1 MTPQEMLLKQKLSLL
16 QLARELNNIKKACML
31 QNVSRQHYYNVKD
44 TFEKYGIE
52 GLKPKE
58 RSKPVMPNQ
67 TDKSLED
74 KILEYSLENPS
85 YGRDRV
91 AMNLRLE
98 EGIYIT
104 ASGVQSIWNRHK
116 MKSKKD
122 RFAKLEKMM
131 SQKGFALTPNQV
143 QELVKKADML
153 KEKHVISYFPGYL
166 LCQDT
171 FEVGYIKSVGKIY
184 MQAVIDTYGSFGFA
198 KLYKQKTALTATDIL
213 IDRVLPYYEKF
224 SLPVLNILT
233 DNGTE
238 YCGNY
243 PTHEYEFVLDLFK
256 IKHRRTKIGSP
267 QTNGF
272 VERFNRTVLEEF
284 FAVAFRTNWY
294 YSVEQLQTDLD
305 DWMFKY
311 NFKRPHQGYR
321 TKGKTPAKV
330 LINPANRQKLL
341 TA

>member
-16 QLARELNNIKKACML
+16 QLARELNNIKKACSI
-31 QNVSRQHYYNVKD
+31 QNVSRQHYYDIKD
-44 TFEKYGIE
+44 SFERFGIE

-58 RSKPVMPNQ
+58 RGKPVMPNQ
-67 TDKSLED
+67 TEKSIEE
-74 KILEYSLENPS
+74 KIIDYSLEHPS
-85 YGRDRV
+85 FGKNTI

-104 ASGVQSIWNRHK
+104 ASGVRSIWERNKMGTRKNRYT
-116 MKSKKD
+116 M
-122 RFAKLEKMM
+122 LEKRM
-131 SQKGFALTPNQV
+131 SEKGFALSSNQI
-143 QELVKKADML
+143 QELVIKEDLL
-153 KEKHVISYFPGYL
+153 KEQHVLSYFPGYL

-171 FEVGYIKSVGKIY
+171 FEVGYIKGVGKIY

-198 KLYKQKTALTATDIL
+198 KLYKYKTALTAVDIL
-213 IDRVLPYYEKF
+213 TDKVLPFYSTL

-233 DNGTE
+233 DNGSE

-243 PTHEYEFVLDLFK
+243 PSHDYELVLEIFN
-256 IKHRRTKIGSP
+256 INHRRTKIRCP

-294 YSVEQLQTDLD
+294 YSIEQLQIDLD
-305 DWMFKY
+305 NWMFKY

-321 TKGKTPAKV
+321 AKGKTPSTV
-330 LINPANRQKLL
+330 LLNPANRQKLL

>member
-16 QLARELNNIKKACML
+16 QLARELNNIKKACIIL
-31 QNVSRQHYYNVKD
+31 NVSRQHYYNVKNN
-44 TFEKYGIE
+44 FERYGID
-52 GLKPKE
+52 GLEAKE

-67 TDKSLED
+67 TEKSIED
-74 KILEYSLENPS
+74 KIIDYSLEHPS
-85 YGRDRV
+85 CGKNTI

-104 ASGVQSIWNRHK
+104 ASGVRSIWERNK
-116 MKSKKD
+116 MTSKKD
-122 RFAKLEKMM
+122 RYTRLEKKM
-131 SQKGFALTPNQV
+131 SEKGFALSPNQV
-143 QELVKKADML
+143 QELVIKADLL
-153 KEKHVISYFPGYL
+153 KEQHVLSYFPGYL

-171 FEVGYIKSVGKIY
+171 FEVGYIKGVGKIY

-198 KLYKQKTALTATDIL
+198 KLYKHKTALTAADIL
-213 IDRVLPYYEKF
+213 IDKVLPYYSTL

-233 DNGTE
+233 DNGSE

-243 PTHEYEFVLDLFK
+243 PDHEYEFVLDIFN
-256 IKHRRTKIGSP
+256 IKHRRTKIRSP

-284 FAVAFRTNWY
+284 FTVAFRTNWY
-294 YSVEQLQTDLD
+294 YSIEQLQKDLD
-305 DWMFKY
+305 QWMFKY
-311 NFKRPHQGYR
+311 NFRRPHQGYR
-321 TKGKTPAKV
+321 VKGRTPSTV
-330 LINPANRQKLL
+330 LLNPANRQKLL

>member
-16 QLARELNNIKKACML
+16 QLARELNNIKKACSIL
-31 QNVSRQHYYNVKD
+31 NVSRQHYYDVKNI
-44 TFEKYGIE
+44 FEKYGIE
-52 GLKPKE
+52 GLKSKE

-67 TDKSLED
+67 TEKRMEN
-74 KILEYSLENPS
+74 KIIEYSINNPS
-85 YGRDRV
+85 YGKYTV
-91 AMNLRLE
+91 AMNLRLK

-104 ASGVQSIWNRHK
+104 SSGVRSIWKRNK
-116 MKSKKD
+116 MDTKKE
-122 RFAKLEKMM
+122 RYALLEKRI
-131 SQKGFALTPNQV
+131 SEKGFTLSPDQV
-143 QELVKKADML
+143 QALVVKSNLL
-153 KEKHVISYFPGYL
+153 KEAHVLSYFPGYM

-171 FEVGYIKSVGKIY
+171 FEVGYIKGVGKIY

-198 KLYKQKTALTATDIL
+198 KLYKYKTALTAAEIL
-213 IDRVLPYYEKF
+213 IDRVLPFYNAL

-238 YCGNY
+238 YCGNNSS
-243 PTHEYEFVLDLFK
+243 HDYELVLDLFK
-256 IKHRRTKIGSP
+256 IKHRRTKVRSP

-294 YSVEQLQTDLD
+294 YSIEQLQEDLD
-305 DWMFKY
+305 KWMFKY

-321 TKGKTPAKV
+321 VKGKTPSQV
-330 LINPANRQKLL
+330 LINPAYRQKLL
-341 TA
+341 TT